1 MKDRTDRD
9 FFAAVYLGSR
19 RYTKN
24 LDRASRIVPALF
36 FQPHFGSPAY
46 SLSADDAGHTILSP
60 KEYDDVA
67 NSPIFRYFKYIKT
80 FTPMRRIT
88 TSYRATMRFMWAFPV
103 WDDFKG
109 KPVDVARAM
118 EWIDQFTT
126 SNYYIRESWRKNV
139 LADVKVEKDGQLLA
153 DDEQE
158 KSKEAY
164 LEQRMEKIRL
174 RRISMAK
181 SLLRNLHFVNK
192 KGQPLQMMPK
202 LELDPALLEQPLH
215 H

>member
-1 MKDRTDRD
+1 MRD
-9 FFAAVYLGSR
+9 
-19 RYTKN
+19 
-24 LDRASRIVPALF
+24 
-36 FQPHFGSPAY
+36 AY
-46 SLSADDAGHTILSP
+46 
-60 KEYDDVA
+60 EY
-67 NSPIFRYFKYIKT
+67 YGYGFKY
-80 FTPMRRIT
+80 
-88 TSYRATMRFMWAFPV
+88 Y
-103 WDDFKG
+103 DG
-109 KPVDVARAM
+109 KPVDEARAM
-118 EWIDQFTT
+118 ELIDQFTT

-139 LADVKVEKDGQLLA
+139 LADVKVEKGGQPLP